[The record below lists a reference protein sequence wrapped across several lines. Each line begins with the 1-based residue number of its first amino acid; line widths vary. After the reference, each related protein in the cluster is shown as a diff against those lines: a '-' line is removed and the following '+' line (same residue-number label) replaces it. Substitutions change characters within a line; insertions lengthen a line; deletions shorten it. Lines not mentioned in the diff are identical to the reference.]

1 MWGLLLVL
9 LLLTA
14 PVQAAPGRHARQIQ
28 ILQAAVKHQ
37 PARALRYR
45 FVLAGDN
52 RDGNAVFM
60 QILRHASTYKPAFM
74 LHSGDFVPLGR
85 KAEYRQLLALL
96 DQVRFPVFLAM
107 GNHDAYQG
115 GERWYRTF
123 LGSPDDYFDYGPDR
137 FVLLNNAAGQ
147 LTSQQLQWLDRILS
161 APRRH
166 RFVVMHY
173 PPQSLIW
180 FHAFAQG
187 AAELRKIVIKHRVQ
201 AVLMGHMHIYDS
213 YTDEGVR
220 WIVSGGA
227 GAPLYR
233 MPLYFSAEG
242 GAFPHFVAFDVT
254 PRGVQETVV
263 RLR

>member
-1 MWGLLLVL
+1 MAL
-9 LLLTA
+9 LLLTPTA
-14 PVQAAPGRHARQIQ
+14 QATPGRHARQIQ
-28 ILQAAVKHQ
+28 TLQTTVKQQ
-37 PARALRYR
+37 PAKALRYR

-52 RDGNAVFM
+52 RDGNTVFQ
-60 QILRHASTYKPAFM
+60 QILTQASAHQPAFM

-85 KAEYRQLLALL
+85 KAEYHQLLTLL
-96 DQVRFPVFLAM
+96 DQARFPVFLAM

-137 FVLLNNAAGQ
+137 FVLLNNAEGQ
-147 LTSQQLQWLDRILS
+147 LTAAQLQWLDRILS
-161 APRRH
+161 APRRY
-166 RFVVMHY
+166 RFVVMHH
-173 PPQSLIW
+173 PPRSLIW

-213 YTDEGVR
+213 YTDQGVR

-242 GAFPHFVAFDVT
+242 GAYPHFVVFEVT
-254 PRGVQETVV
+254 PRGVRESVV